1 MRYVPSILNLMAVS
15 HLIVV
20 FLLLPRKK
28 RIRQEK
34 IVSVPTVERF
44 SAELIGDD
52 ALVLFLELGRLQFPS
67 SLNFRRSTNHE
78 RSGEGQREE
87 MVKIMVH

>member
-1 MRYVPSILNLMAVS
+1 MAVS

-52 ALVLFLELGRLQFPS
+52 ALVLFLELGRLQ
-67 SLNFRRSTNHE
+67 
-78 RSGEGQREE
+78 
-87 MVKIMVH
+87 